1 MNQILST
8 GDNSKKKNEK
18 SQKQKSNYKSINYQ
32 YTGNSGNISSVI
44 RVFGILLIVFG
55 ICMIG
60 GASYGLY
67 NSMNQQVTT
76 VNVQEKPVIS
86 VKKVEGNNK
95 MLLLNATSEIGM
107 EEVVYQWD
115 NQEQV
120 TLNGNGGKY
129 IQQKIQI
136 PTGTNNLTITATD
149 IQGNENTYTQQYIL
163 EGKTSLQ
170 AADNGKIQIL
180 YKGNIDEISY
190 ITYRWDDETE
200 QTITQEQL
208 IEAEQNLQNEEMQ
221 NTDNQETDEN
231 SSNEESSN
239 NNQQNEESHVIYEI
253 DAIGGRHTLTVV
265 VVDNENNTETYTQK
279 TNGVS
284 IPKAEISVND
294 EQTAFVISLTDDI
307 ELQEV
312 IITINNANYQNQKF
326 GQKLTGKEFSFEIP
340 LAQGDNTMQVEVI
353 NSDGQSVKR
362 DIAFTKQ

>member
-18 SQKQKSNYKSINYQ
+18 NQKQKPNYNPMNYQ

-44 RVFGILLIVFG
+44 RVFGIMLIVFG

-67 NSMNQQVTT
+67 NTMNQQTPA
-76 VNVQEKPVIS
+76 VNVQAKPVIS
-86 VKKVEGNNK
+86 VDKVQDNNK

-107 EEVVYQWD
+107 KEVVYQWD

-129 IQQKIQI
+129 IQKKIQI

-149 IQGNENTYTQQYIL
+149 IQGNENTYTEQYKL

-180 YKGNIDEISY
+180 YKGSIDEISY
-190 ITYRWDDETE
+190 ITYRWDEEDE
-200 QTITQEQL
+200 QTVTQEQL
-208 IEAEQNLQNEEMQ
+208 REVEQNLQNGEMQ
-221 NTDNQETDEN
+221 DTETQET
-231 SSNEESSN
+231 NEESST
-239 NNQQNEESHVIYEI
+239 NNQEDEESPHVIYEI
-253 DAIGGRHTLTVV
+253 EAIGGRHTLTVV

-284 IPKAEISVND
+284 IPKIEISVND
-294 EQTAFVISLTDDI
+294 EQSAFVISLTDDT

-312 IITINNANYQNQKF
+312 IVTINNANYQNQKF

-340 LAQGDNTMQVEVI
+340 LAQGDNTMEVELI
-353 NSDGQSVKR
+353 NSDGQSIKR
-362 DIAFTKQ
+362 DITFTKQ